1 MRLVRVNQIVHE
13 LRLGSRATYCFFLVM
28 FLMGAAACVRAGD
41 APDIFPLDQVKPGM
55 TGVAYTIFAGDQ
67 IESMDLDVIGVLP
80 NFLGPRQ
87 DIILVQLHGT
97 KVEHTGVVA
106 GMSGSPVYIEGKLA
120 GALSLKLGVF
130 SKEPLAGVTPIQ
142 NMLDATPSAA
152 PAAPAAAGGSA
163 DAGESAPESDV
174 NTDPQGDQRVDQ
186 HYDLP
191 QQWVSARAGT
201 GERADFLEPIAAP
214 LVFSGFTAESLRE
227 YSGQM
232 AQFGLES
239 VQGGTEAAQPDD
251 AKIVPGDMVGVTLI
265 KGDLSIDAA
274 CTVTMI
280 VGDRV
285 YACGHPIF
293 GFGSISLPMTRA
305 RVLTTL
311 ASEYESTKIVNVGG
325 TIGTIDSDVVS
336 EISGRL
342 GATAAMVPVELDLS
356 TPGGKKEF
364 HFEVASDPKLT
375 PILVGLATLNGLT
388 QNAVYS
394 EGTTLRLEGTVD
406 IEGHTA
412 VHLDHMF
419 APTDAL
425 IPDGAFVAATV
436 QSAFAEVFSNP
447 YELPH
452 INNIHLSLES
462 LPDRRIATI
471 AGAWAEKTEAQPGES
486 VGIKVLLH
494 PYRGAAVIRDVA
506 ITIPPQ
512 AAPGTTMQ
520 ILVSDSSTLDRRTNP
535 FAVVGLGRLNSLEQL
550 IATLNRERR
559 DNFLYVALL
568 DNNPTLLIEDK
579 ILPNA
584 PLDEM
589 NVLDGRP
596 GTGTALTLHDSTA
609 GEWSVPME
617 EVVSGSTTISIRI
630 R

>member
-1 MRLVRVNQIVHE
+1 
-13 LRLGSRATYCFFLVM
+13 
-28 FLMGAAACVRAGD
+28 
-41 APDIFPLDQVKPGM
+41 M
-55 TGVAYTIFAGDQ
+55 TGVAYTIFAGDE
-67 IESMDLDVIGVLP
+67 IETIDLDVIGVMP
-80 NFLGPRQ
+80 NFLGPKQ
-87 DIILVQLHGT
+87 DIILVQLRGP

-106 GMSGSPVYIEGKLA
+106 GMSGSPVYIQGKLA
-120 GALSLKLGVF
+120 GAISLKLGVF
-130 SKEPLAGVTPIQ
+130 AKEPLAGVTPIQ
-142 NMLDATPSAA
+142 NMLDASSTATPAVSASAEAGDAA
-152 PAAPAAAGGSA
+152 PRSDARGDTRSDPNA
-163 DAGESAPESDV
+163 DA
-174 NTDPQGDQRVDQ
+174 

-191 QQWVSARAGT
+191 AQWASTR
-201 GERADFLEPIAAP
+201 GESDGQVPFLEPIAAP
-214 LVFSGFTAESLRE
+214 LVFSGFSAESVRQ
-227 YSGQM
+227 YSDQM
-232 AQFGLES
+232 AQFGVES
-239 VQGGTEAAQPDD
+239 VQGGAAAARPDD

-265 KGDLSIDAA
+265 SGDLSMDAA
-274 CTVTMI
+274 CTVTAI

-293 GFGSISLPMTRA
+293 GFGAISLPMTRA

-325 TIGTIDSDVVS
+325 VIGTIDRDVVS

-342 GATAAMVPVELDLS
+342 GATATMVPVELELS

-364 HFEVASDPKLT
+364 HFSVASDPKLT

-388 QNAVYS
+388 QNAMYS
-394 EGTTLRLEGTVD
+394 EGTTLRLSATID
-406 IEGHTA
+406 IEGHTP
-412 VHLDHMF
+412 VRLENMF

-425 IPDGAFVAATV
+425 VPDGAFVAATV
-436 QSAFAEVFSNP
+436 QGAFAQVYSNP
-447 YELPH
+447 YEQPH
-452 INNIHLSLES
+452 IAHIRLALES
-462 LPDRRIATI
+462 LPERRVATI

-486 VGIKVLLH
+486 VGVKVLLH
-494 PYRGAAVIRDVA
+494 PYRGAPVIRDVA

-535 FAVVGLGRLNSLEQL
+535 FSAAGLGRLNSLEQL

-568 DNNPTLLIEDK
+568 DSNPTILIEDK

-584 PLDEM
+584 PLDEIS
-589 NVLDGRP
+589 VLDGRP
-596 GTGTALTLHDSTA
+596 GTGTALTLRDSTA

-617 EVVSGSTTISIRI
+617 EVVSGSTTIAIRI

>member
-1 MRLVRVNQIVHE
+1 MGLVRFNQIAQAV
-13 LRLGSRATYCFFLVM
+13 RLGSRTARSLFLVT
-28 FLMGAAACVRAGD
+28 LMLGTAVSLAAGD

-55 TGVAYTIFAGDQ
+55 TGVAYTIFAGDE
-67 IESMDLDVIGVLP
+67 IEPIDFDVIGVLP
-80 NFLGPRQ
+80 NFLGPKQ
-87 DIILVQLHGT
+87 DIILVQLKGP

-106 GMSGSPVYIEGKLA
+106 GMSGSPVYIQGKLA

-130 SKEPLAGVTPIQ
+130 AKEPLAGVTPIE
-142 NMLDATPSAA
+142 NMLDAKASAA
-152 PAAPAAAGGSA
+152 PAASTSA
-163 DAGESAPESDV
+163 DAGDAAPQSDAQA
-174 NTDPQGDQRVDQ
+174 DAQADA

-191 QQWVSARAGT
+191 QQWAASSAESGDRAP
-201 GERADFLEPIAAP
+201 FLEPIAAP
-214 LVFSGFTAESLRE
+214 LVFSGFSAESVRQ
-227 YSGQM
+227 YANQM

-239 VQGGTEAAQPDD
+239 VQGGTAAAQPDD

-265 KGDLSIDAA
+265 SGDLSMDAA
-274 CTVTMI
+274 CTVTAI

-285 YACGHPIF
+285 FACGHPIF
-293 GFGSISLPMTRA
+293 GFGAISLPMTRA

-325 TIGTIDSDVVS
+325 EIGTIDRDVVS

-342 GATAAMVPVELDLS
+342 GATPAMVPVELVLS

-364 HFEVASDPKLT
+364 HFRVASDPKLT

-394 EGTTLRLEGTVD
+394 EGTTLRLTATID
-406 IEGHTA
+406 IEGHTP
-412 VHLDHMF
+412 VHLDRMF

-425 IPDGAFVAATV
+425 VPDGAFVAATV
-436 QSAFAEVFSNP
+436 QSAFAQVFSNP

-452 INNIHLSLES
+452 IAHIHLNLES
-462 LPDRRIATI
+462 LPDRRVATI

-486 VGIKVLLH
+486 VGVKVLLH
-494 PYRGAAVIRDVA
+494 PYRGDAVIRDVA
-506 ITIPPQ
+506 INIPPQ

-520 ILVSDSSTLDRRTNP
+520 ILVSDASTLDRRTNP
-535 FAVVGLGRLNSLEQL
+535 FSAAGLGRLNSLEQL
-550 IATLNRERR
+550 IATLNHERR

-568 DNNPTLLIEDK
+568 DSNPTILIEDK

-584 PLDEM
+584 PPDEIS
-589 NVLDGRP
+589 VLDGRP
-596 GTGTALTLHDSTA
+596 GTGEALTLRDSTA

>member
-1 MRLVRVNQIVHE
+1 MRLVRFLQTVHK
-13 LRLGSRATYCFFLVM
+13 LRIDSRAGHCLGLVA
-28 FLMGAAACVRAGD
+28 LLLAAAVSVSAGD

-55 TGVAYTIFAGDQ
+55 TGVAYTIFAGDE
-67 IESMDLDVIGVLP
+67 IEPIDFDVIGVLP
-80 NFLGPRQ
+80 NFLGPKQ
-87 DIILVQLHGT
+87 DIILVQLHGA

-106 GMSGSPVYIEGKLA
+106 GMSGSPVYIQGKLV

-130 SKEPLAGVTPIQ
+130 AKEPLAGVTPIQ
-142 NMLDATPSAA
+142 NMLDAKSPATPTVAA
-152 PAAPAAAGGSA
+152 SA
-163 DAGESAPESDV
+163 DGGDDTPQTDSRSDL
-174 NTDPQGDQRVDQ
+174 
-186 HYDLP
+186 HYELP
-191 QQWVSARAGT
+191 QQWAFAGAGT
-201 GERADFLEPIAAP
+201 GDQAEFLEPIAAP
-214 LVFSGFTAESLRE
+214 LVFSGFSAESLRE
-227 YSGQM
+227 YSGQI

-239 VQGGTEAAQPDD
+239 VQGGTAAARPDD
-251 AKIVPGDMVGVTLI
+251 AKIVAGDMVGVTLI
-265 KGDLSIDAA
+265 SGDLSMDAA
-274 CTVTMI
+274 CTVTAI

-293 GFGSISLPMTRA
+293 GFGAISLPMTRA

-325 TIGTIDSDVVS
+325 VIGTIDRDVVS

-342 GATAAMVPVELDLS
+342 GATATMVPVELELS
-356 TPGGKKEF
+356 TPSGKKEF
-364 HFEVASDPKLT
+364 HFSVASDPKLT

-394 EGTTLRLEGTVD
+394 EGTTLRLSATID
-406 IEGHTA
+406 IDGHTP
-412 VHLDHMF
+412 VQLDHMF

-425 IPDGAFVAATV
+425 IPDGAYVAATV
-436 QSAFAEVFSNP
+436 QSAFAQVYSNP
-447 YELPH
+447 YEQPH
-452 INNIHLSLES
+452 IAHIHISLES
-462 LPDRRIATI
+462 LPDRRVATI
-471 AGAWAEKTEAQPGES
+471 AGAWSEKTEAQPGES
-486 VGIKVLLH
+486 VGVKVLLH
-494 PYRGAAVIRDVA
+494 PYRGAPVIRDVS

-512 AAPGTTMQ
+512 AAPGSTMQ

-535 FAVVGLGRLNSLEQL
+535 FSAAGLGRLNSLEQL

-568 DNNPTLLIEDK
+568 DSNPTILIEDK

-596 GTGTALTLHDSTA
+596 GTGTALTLRDSTA

>member
-1 MRLVRVNQIVHE
+1 MHKVRF
-13 LRLGSRATYCFFLVM
+13 GSRAARSLFLVA
-28 FLMGAAACVRAGD
+28 LLAGGALSLAAGD
-41 APDIFPLDQVKPGM
+41 APDIFPLAQVKPGM

-80 NFLGPRQ
+80 NFLGPKQ
-87 DIILVQLHGT
+87 DIILVQLKGP

-142 NMLDATPSAA
+142 NMLSAA
-152 PAAPAAAGGSA
+152 PTEAPVATPAAGSGSA
-163 DAGESAPESDV
+163 DAGGGASRPE
-174 NTDPQGDQRVDQ
+174 VDNNQ

-191 QQWVSARAGT
+191 RQWVSARAATDAQG
-201 GERADFLEPIAAP
+201 DFLEPIAAP
-214 LVFSGFTAESLRE
+214 LVFSGFSAESVRA

-239 VQGGTEAAQPDD
+239 VQGGTAAAQPDD

-280 VGDRV
+280 VSDRV
-285 YACGHPIF
+285 FACGHPLF
-293 GFGSISLPMTRA
+293 GFGSISLPMARA
-305 RVLTTL
+305 RVVTTL

-325 TIGTIDSDVVS
+325 AIGTIDSDVVS

-342 GATAAMVPVELDLS
+342 GATAAMVPVELELS

-394 EGTTLRLEGTVD
+394 EGTTLRLTATID
-406 IEGHTA
+406 IDGHTA

-425 IPDGAFVAATV
+425 IPDGAYVAATV

-452 INNIHLSLES
+452 IHDIHLSLES
-462 LPDRRIATI
+462 LPDRRMATI

-494 PYRGAAVIRDVA
+494 PYRGPAVIRDVA

-512 AAPGTTMQ
+512 ATPGTTMQ

-535 FAVVGLGRLNSLEQL
+535 FAATGLGRLNSLEQL

-568 DNNPTLLIEDK
+568 DTNPTLLIEDK

>member
-1 MRLVRVNQIVHE
+1 
-13 LRLGSRATYCFFLVM
+13 
-28 FLMGAAACVRAGD
+28 
-41 APDIFPLDQVKPGM
+41 
-55 TGVAYTIFAGDQ
+55 
-67 IESMDLDVIGVLP
+67 
-80 NFLGPRQ
+80 
-87 DIILVQLHGT
+87 
-97 KVEHTGVVA
+97 
-106 GMSGSPVYIEGKLA
+106 
-120 GALSLKLGVF
+120 
-130 SKEPLAGVTPIQ
+130 
-142 NMLDATPSAA
+142 MLDAKS
-152 PAAPAAAGGSA
+152 PAAPAVAASA
-163 DAGESAPESDV
+163 DGGDDTPQTDSRSDL
-174 NTDPQGDQRVDQ
+174 
-186 HYDLP
+186 HYELP
-191 QQWVSARAGT
+191 QQWASASAGT
-201 GERADFLEPIAAP
+201 GDQAEFLEPIAAP
-214 LVFSGFTAESLRE
+214 LVFSGFSAESLRE

-239 VQGGTEAAQPDD
+239 VQGGTAAARPDD

-265 KGDLSIDAA
+265 SGDLSMDAA
-274 CTVTMI
+274 CTVTAI

-293 GFGSISLPMTRA
+293 GFGAISLPMTRA

-325 TIGTIDSDVVS
+325 VIGTIDRDVVS

-342 GATAAMVPVELDLS
+342 GATATMVPVELELS
-356 TPGGKKEF
+356 TPSGKKEF
-364 HFEVASDPKLT
+364 HFSVASDPKLT

-394 EGTTLRLEGTVD
+394 EGTTLRLSATID
-406 IEGHTA
+406 IDGHTP
-412 VHLDHMF
+412 VQLDHMF

-425 IPDGAFVAATV
+425 IPDGAYVAATV
-436 QSAFAEVFSNP
+436 QSAFAQVYSNP
-447 YELPH
+447 YEQPH
-452 INNIHLSLES
+452 IAHVHISLES

-471 AGAWAEKTEAQPGES
+471 AGAWSEKTEAQPGES
-486 VGIKVLLH
+486 VGVKVLLH
-494 PYRGAAVIRDVA
+494 PYRGAPVIRDVS

-512 AAPGTTMQ
+512 AAPGSTMQ

-535 FAVVGLGRLNSLEQL
+535 FSAAGLGRLNSLEQL

-568 DNNPTLLIEDK
+568 DSNPTILIEDK

-596 GTGTALTLHDSTA
+596 GTGTALTLRDSTA